1 MTETKVC
8 IHPVHR
14 RLAELCMKHSSLCE
28 LNDNLSAAEIQELWQ
43 CLKRNADLVMMHDGL
58 KQLSFLAH
66 QINDKELEEE
76 IKLEIK
82 QLEAS
87 FYPRNEKEL
96 KEMNQGNKAM
106 NITEMVNN

>member
-14 RLAELCMKHSSLCE
+14 RLAELCMKHNNLCE
-28 LNDNLSAAEIQELWQ
+28 LNDNLSAEEIQELWQ
-43 CLKRNADLVMMHDGL
+43 CLKRNADLVMMHNGL
-58 KQLSFLAH
+58 KRLGFLAH
-66 QINDKELEEE
+66 LINDEELKEE

-87 FYPRNEKEL
+87 FFEETKRS
-96 KEMNQGNKAM
+96 
-106 NITEMVNN
+106 